1 MEKEAIA
8 RIVILAVTL
17 GVAHWVLVPI
27 ALESLFARPKVVGT
41 KALWGIAIVSITCL
55 GSLLYL
61 IAYPDAKDKA
71 EVEREC
77 CRDNWWDD

>member
-1 MEKEAIA
+1 M
-8 RIVILAVTL
+8 
-17 GVAHWVLVPI
+17 VAI
-27 ALESLFARPKVVGT
+27 ALESLLARPKVVGT

-61 IAYPDAKDKA
+61 LAYPDAKDKA

-77 CRDNWWDD
+77 AARDNW